1 MQSVIPRL
9 TFLVFI
15 FFTKALLIQS
25 QTIHNNISYQV
36 DSIIR
41 LMTLEEKI
49 GQMNQYSNDR
59 KNTGPVIN
67 NLNHLEEIRK
77 GRVGSMLNITSVS
90 RAKQYQ
96 EEAMKSRLRIPLIFG
111 MDVVHG
117 MKTTFPIPLAEA
129 SSFDLELMTKTAEV
143 AAAEASAHGLH
154 WTFAPMVDISRDAR
168 WGRVM
173 EGAGEDTWYGCLV
186 AKARVKGFQGKDY
199 TDKRTILACA
209 KHFAAYGAAI
219 AGKDYAEADVSENTL
234 HQVYLP
240 PFRAAIEAKVATFMS
255 GFNDLNGIPA
265 TAHRPLMRDLL
276 KGKWDFDGFVVSDWG
291 SVGELQ
297 NHRVAQNAKDAAK
310 LASLAGCDMDMCS
323 SSYISNL
330 EHLVNTG
337 DVDISIID
345 DAVKRILTKKFELG
359 LFKDPFCYNNR
370 EAELKNEKINN
381 RYRTLAREAGAKS
394 IVLLKNNS
402 VLPISDKVKNIALI
416 GPLNTSKWDMLGN
429 WVGMGKAE
437 YVIPILDGL
446 KANLPKSN
454 ITYIEGYDHKTNTTK
469 ELPDLSEFDIIIV
482 TIGEKATESG
492 EAKSKVDISIDQN
505 QQSQVKKLKEDSG
518 KPVIVLITGGRPLV
532 FSAMEP
538 YADAILMTW
547 WLGVEAGNS
556 ISDVLTGQYNPSAK
570 LPITFPKHSG
580 QCPIY
585 YNHKSTGRPWSAD
598 NQYTSRYIDED
609 VRPAYA
615 FGYGLSYT
623 TFEITT
629 PVMSKKQYGYNENI
643 RIKTLVKNTGK
654 YKGKETVQLYLQDVV
669 SSVARPVIELCGFQ
683 QIELKPGE
691 EKQIEFVLT
700 NKDLGSFNL
709 KNELI
714 TEPGIFKLFVG
725 NSSDNLKQTE
735 FELIE

>member
-1 MQSVIPRL
+1 MQFTFLRL
-9 TFLVFI
+9 FFLVFI
-15 FFTKALLIQS
+15 FLIKVSFIQS
-25 QTIHNNISYQV
+25 QTIHNDLSYKV

-59 KNTGPVIN
+59 KNTGPVIT
-67 NLNHLEEIRK
+67 NLDHLEQIRK
-77 GRVGSMLNITSVS
+77 GRVGSMLNVTSVS

-96 EEAMKSRLRIPLIFG
+96 EEAMKSRLKIPLLFG

-117 MKTTFPIPLAEA
+117 MKTIFPIPLGEA
-129 SSFDLELMTKTAEV
+129 SSFDLKLMTKTAGV

-154 WTFAPMVDISRDAR
+154 WTFAPMIDISRDAR

-173 EGAGEDTWYGCLV
+173 EGAGEDTWYGSLV

-199 TDKRTILACA
+199 IEKKTVLACA
-209 KHFAAYGAAI
+209 KHFVAYGAAM
-219 AGKDYAEADVSENTL
+219 AGKDYAEADISENSL
-234 HQVYLP
+234 HQIYLP
-240 PFRAAIEAKVATFMS
+240 PFRAAIEANVATFMS
-255 GFNDLNGIPA
+255 GFNDLNGIPV
-265 TAHRPLMRDLL
+265 TAHKPLMRDLL
-276 KGKWDFDGFVVSDWG
+276 KNEWGFEGFVVSDWG

-297 NHRVAQNAKDAAK
+297 NHRVAQNAGDAAM

-323 SSYISNL
+323 NSYISNL

-337 DVDISIID
+337 KVDVSIID
-345 DAVKRILTKKFELG
+345 DAVKRILRKKFELG
-359 LFKDPFCYNNR
+359 LFNDPFCYNYR
-370 EAELKNEKINN
+370 EAELNNEKIDSQH
-381 RYRTLAREAGAKS
+381 RALAREAGAKS

-402 VLPISDKVKNIALI
+402 VLPISDRVKNIALI

-429 WVGMGKAE
+429 WSGMGKTE

-446 KANLPKSN
+446 KDNLPESD
-454 ITYIEGYDHKTNTTK
+454 ITYIEGYDYKTNEIK
-469 ELPDLSEFDIIIV
+469 DLPDLSEFDVLIV
-482 TIGEKATESG
+482 TVGEKATESG
-492 EAKSKVDISIDQN
+492 EAKSKVDININRN
-505 QQSQVKKLKEDSG
+505 QQLLVRKLKEKSG

-532 FSAMEP
+532 FSELEP

-556 ISDVLTGQYNPSAK
+556 ISDVLTGRYNPSAK
-570 LPITFPKHSG
+570 LPMTFPKHGG

-585 YNHKSTGRPWSAD
+585 YNHKSSGRPWSPD

-609 VRPAYA
+609 VKPAYA

-629 PVMSKKQYGYNENI
+629 PVMTKKQYGYNENI

-654 YKGKETVQLYLQDVV
+654 HKGKETVQLYLQDVV
-669 SSVARPVIELCGFQ
+669 SSVTRPIIELCGFQ
-683 QIELKPGE
+683 QIVLEPGE
-691 EKQIEFVLT
+691 EKQVEFVLT

-709 KNELI
+709 KNEFI